1 MVGIRYDDAGRFE
14 AGYKG
19 NAGDCLCRALTVF
32 SGIEYQSVYDSIAA
46 TLKSYGYPKTAN
58 MYTANRAFGAY
69 GRKTKITKALGAIC
83 REIMEDWGFSHLKNT
98 LKLDINA
105 VAKAF
110 PDCIVF
116 FKSHAAAIENGIL
129 IDTWDSRCLRGR
141 PRIPVS
147 IWVL

>member
-1 MVGIRYDDAGRFE
+1 MVGIRYADGGRAA

-19 NAGDCLCRALTVF
+19 SAGDCLCRALAVY

-58 MYTANRAFGAY
+58 IYTASRAHGDW
-69 GRKTKITKALGAIC
+69 RLKTKALGAIC
-83 REIMEDWGFSHLKNT
+83 HEIMEDWGFDHLKNT

-105 VAKAF
+105 VAQEF

-116 FKSHAAAIENGIL
+116 FKSHAVAIENGIL
-129 IDTWDSRCLRGR
+129 IDTWDSRYLRGR

-147 IWVL
+147 IWIL